1 MSYTVSILYDT
12 PVKYPMVVAMEHK
25 IWMQIFAWKLTCRPW
40 NMLVGRRYL
49 LFRGLVTFQGQT
61 IKLPG
66 WIFYWCLGFSFI
78 YIYTG
83 NFHCHVHVS
92 QVFRHFKGLSVALE
106 HDQQS
111 FDPWPLAPGTR
122 LPVWMD
128 NTPVWRC
135 CNSCCPLASK
145 WSLRNVVVCARCF
158 FLVHRHTWTKTLA
171 LSAGKRA
178 CLCMISLKLKPHHE
192 WYIMGR

>member
-78 YIYTG
+78 YIYIYG
-83 NFHCHVHVS
+83 EFPLPCPCFPGVP
-92 QVFRHFKGLSVALE
+92 
-106 HDQQS
+106 S
-111 FDPWPLAPGTR
+111 FQGVVRRIGTWPAKL
-122 LPVWMD
+122 W
-128 NTPVWRC
+128 
-135 CNSCCPLASK
+135 SLASGPRHK
-145 WSLRNVVVCARCF
+145 AARMDGQHSSLEMLQFLLSFGIEVVIEKRRCLRPLLFFGAQTHLNKNVGPQCRQARVF
-158 FLVHRHTWTKTLA
+158 VHDIT
-171 LSAGKRA
+171 
-178 CLCMISLKLKPHHE
+178 
-192 WYIMGR
+192 